1 MTQLG
6 GVGQAPPPTQG
17 MGKMPYSQFDGHPLG
32 PDENRWVR
40 GQMYRQE
47 NRKRLWQAWLAIPP
61 LILTI
66 FSIIGTI
73 AAYIS
78 GLFH

>member
-1 MTQLG
+1 MTRSG
-6 GVGQAPPPTQG
+6 GVKQAPPLTPG
-17 MGKMPYSQFDGHPLG
+17 MGKMPYSQFDGHQLG
-32 PDENRWVR
+32 PEENRWVR
-40 GQMYRQE
+40 GQIYRQE
-47 NRKRLWQAWLAIPP
+47 NRKRLLQAWLAIPP